1 MTKESIA
8 ESFQSLQDRIC
19 QSLERIDGKS
29 KFQEDLWTRPD
40 GGGGRTRTI
49 GGEGI
54 IEKGGVNFS
63 EVYGTVTDLMKKN
76 TEIEGDSF
84 FATGVSIVIHPHSP
98 HIPIIHMNIR
108 YFELNN
114 GRYWFGGGIDLT
126 PHYIVS
132 SQAQKFH
139 AGLKAVC
146 DKYNS
151 EFYTKFKSWADD
163 YFFLPHRNETR
174 GVGGIFFDHLKEDE
188 HNSKEKLLS
197 HIKNGAKKV
206 IVSAPCKNADKTIV
220 YGVNENILTKDDQII
235 SAASCT
241 TNCLAPVANVLN
253 ERFEIEKG
261 FMTTIH
267 AFTSDQRILDN
278 SHKDPRRARSA
289 SQSIVPTSTGASKA
303 IGEIIP
309 SLKGKLEGVAMR
321 VPTPNVSLIEL
332 VFCTKKEMT
341 KEKINE
347 AFTFASKK
355 QSKKVLEITTE
366 KLVSV
371 DFNHNS
377 ASAIIDSSL
386 TNVVGG
392 NMGKISAWYDNEW
405 GFSNRM
411 CDIAEH
417 LHKIS

>member
-1 MTKESIA
+1 MAIKIGING
-8 ESFQSLQDRIC
+8 LGRI
-19 QSLERIDGKS
+19 
-29 KFQEDLWTRPD
+29 
-40 GGGGRTRTI
+40 GRMLIRA
-49 GGEGI
+49 I
-54 IEKGGVNFS
+54 IESKNENIEINHINNRSSS
-63 EVYGTVTDLMKKN
+63 EIVCSLLKY
-76 TEIEGDSF
+76 DS
-84 FATGVSIVIHPHSP
+84 IH
-98 HIPIIHMNIR
+98 
-108 YFELNN
+108 
-114 GRYWFGGGIDLT
+114 G
-126 PHYIVS
+126 
-132 SQAQKFH
+132 
-139 AGLKAVC
+139 
-146 DKYNS
+146 
-151 EFYTKFKSWADD
+151 KFKADINYDKSNLIINNKKISYSQETDIQNIEWKKFNVD
-163 YFFLPHRNETR
+163 YVFECTGKF
-174 GVGGIFFDHLKEDE
+174 
-188 HNSKEKLLS
+188 NSKDKLLT

-206 IVSAPCKNADKTIV
+206 VVSAPCKNADKTIV
-220 YGVNENILTKDDQII
+220 YGVNENILSKSDQII

-241 TNCLAPVANVLN
+241 TNCLAPVASVLN
-253 ERFEIEKG
+253 ENFEIEKG

-289 SQSIVPTSTGASKA
+289 SQSIIPTSTGASKT

-332 VFCTKKEMT
+332 VFCSKKDLT

-347 AFTFASKK
+347 AFVSATKK
-355 QSKKVLEITTE
+355 QSKKILEITSE
-366 KLVSV
+366 KLVSI

-386 TNVVGG
+386 TNVVGK

>member
-1 MTKESIA
+1 MAIKIGING
-8 ESFQSLQDRIC
+8 LGRI
-19 QSLERIDGKS
+19 
-29 KFQEDLWTRPD
+29 
-40 GGGGRTRTI
+40 GRMLIRA
-49 GGEGI
+49 I
-54 IEKGGVNFS
+54 IESKNKNIEINHINNRSSS
-63 EVYGTVTDLMKKN
+63 EVCGSLLKYDSIHGKFDADIKFDNSSLTINQKKISYSQETDINKINWKKFN
-76 TEIEGDSF
+76 VDYVFEC
-84 FATGVSIVIHPHSP
+84 TG
-98 HIPIIHMNIR
+98 
-108 YFELNN
+108 
-114 GRYWFGGGIDLT
+114 
-126 PHYIVS
+126 
-132 SQAQKFH
+132 KF
-139 AGLKAVC
+139 
-146 DKYNS
+146 
-151 EFYTKFKSWADD
+151 
-163 YFFLPHRNETR
+163 
-174 GVGGIFFDHLKEDE
+174 
-188 HNSKEKLLS
+188 NSKDKLLS

-220 YGVNENILTKDDQII
+220 YGVNQNILSQNDQII

-241 TNCLAPVANVLN
+241 TNCLAPVANILN
-253 ERFEIEKG
+253 ENFEIEKG

-309 SLKGKLEGVAMR
+309 SLKGKLEGIAMR

-332 VFCTKKEMT
+332 VFCTKKEIT
-341 KEKINE
+341 KEKIND
-347 AFTFASKK
+347 AFTKASKK
-355 QSKKVLEITTE
+355 QSKKVIEITME
-366 KLVSV
+366 KLVSI

-386 TNVVGG
+386 TNVVGK

-417 LHKIS
+417 IHKIS